1 MRRFVITEQLDGSW
15 LLVESDDHGNVWPT
29 TEKRSAREIV
39 ARLSQLLGIGPVAPQ
54 THAEIVELGES
65 DLADDAPP
73 LESLLA
79 ISEPPAAPTAK
90 PEPRCPNCGTLHGIT
105 DGGYCQT
112 CSDTFRKWGLSPVV
126 PTAKPEPRLVEYQ
139 CDRCDRRISM
149 VAWEMFEPTCHGD
162 DDDPEDECGGTYRP
176 ADQPSPPAPAPEP
189 IECPHALGRHCP
201 ICVTERAAHQP
212 SPPAPAP
219 EGKP

>member
-79 ISEPPAAPTAK
+79 ISEPPAAPT
-90 PEPRCPNCGTLHGIT
+90 ERCRKCGRPMDNIGGSATPATNGGTICTT
-105 DGGYCQT
+105 D
-112 CSDTFRKWGLSPVV
+112 W
-126 PTAKPEPRLVEYQ
+126 
-139 CDRCDRRISM
+139 RCDYCD
-149 VAWEMFEPTCHGD
+149 VELQTTHFAPPKGNNGD
-162 DDDPEDECGGTYRP
+162 
-176 ADQPSPPAPAPEP
+176 
-189 IECPHALGRHCP
+189 
-201 ICVTERAAHQP
+201 
-212 SPPAPAP
+212 
-219 EGKP
+219 